1 MLSRLFSNN
10 TKKQKSPTYDP
21 TLFGPEFRSP
31 VTTDDTTFTRKNA
44 SPKSQTSTRKRSYGN
59 RVRGLF
65 TSKKKYDSA
74 VDAGLSKTRPLSRS
88 QKIVILKE
96 TINNTNRSMIE
107 LESKIAAETVKMN
120 KEFKSGNKTRALY
133 HFKLI
138 KIYQEQLQRFSEHKP
153 ELENNLKTI
162 EQEGGKIKR
171 RKMFS
176 RKQSRGFKTG
186 GGFFSRTNSNGTQKR
201 GFFSRMFSR
210 NKTPNIRM
218 TSNTLTPETIE
229 TVTPEDIAELEALYE
244 SYTPEELE
252 ELDNTLTP
260 EEAAEIATAKREM
273 AILEQEIEDTN
284 KIINEILATNSGAAS
299 GVYDS
304 DSSDDSELLAELAEL
319 EELEELEEL
328 AELEKLKKSG
338 GTRKKRKSK
347 KHKKHKKHK
356 KKH

>member
-74 VDAGLSKTRPLSRS
+74 VDVELSKTRPLSRS

-186 GGFFSRTNSNGTQKR
+186 GGFFSRKNSNGTQKR
-201 GFFSRMFSR
+201 GFFSSMFSR
-210 NKTPNIRM
+210 NKTPNIRT
-218 TSNTLTPETIE
+218 TSNTLTPEA
-229 TVTPEDIAELEALYE
+229 IAELEALYE
-244 SYTPEELE
+244 NLTPEEIE

-284 KIINEILATNSGAAS
+284 KIINEIIATNRGAAS

-304 DSSDDSELLAELAEL
+304 DDSDDSDDNDDNDDSELLAELAEL
-319 EELEELEEL
+319 EELEK
-328 AELEKLKKSG
+328 LEKLKKSG
-338 GTRKKRKSK
+338 GTRKKH
-347 KHKKHKKHK
+347 KHKKYK

>member
-59 RVRGLF
+59 SIRGLF

-74 VDAGLSKTRPLSRS
+74 VDVGLSKTRPLSRS

-138 KIYQEQLQRFSEHKP
+138 KIYQEQLQSFSEHKP

-186 GGFFSRTNSNGTQKR
+186 GMFGRKNSNGTQKR

-229 TVTPEDIAELEALYE
+229 AVTPEAVTPEDIAELEELYE

-284 KIINEILATNSGAAS
+284 KIINEILATNRGAAS
-299 GVYDS
+299 GVYDI
-304 DSSDDSELLAELAEL
+304 DDSDDSELLAEL
-319 EELEELEEL
+319 EEF
-328 AELEKLKKSG
+328 EKLKKSG
-338 GTRKKRKSK
+338 GTRKKH

>member
-138 KIYQEQLQRFSEHKP
+138 KIYQKQLQHFSEHKP
-153 ELENNLKTI
+153 EWENNLKTI

-210 NKTPNIRM
+210 NKTPNIRT
-218 TSNTLTPETIE
+218 TSNTLTPE
-229 TVTPEDIAELEALYE
+229 DIAAFAELEALYE
-244 SYTPEELE
+244 SFTPEELE

-260 EEAAEIATAKREM
+260 EEAAEIATEKREM
-273 AILEQEIEDTN
+273 AILEQEMEDLRKT
-284 KIINEILATNSGAAS
+284 INEILATNRGAAS
-299 GVYDS
+299 GVYDI
-304 DSSDDSELLAELAEL
+304 DSSDDNDDNDDSELLAELAEL
-319 EELEELEEL
+319 EELEELEKL

-338 GTRKKRKSK
+338 GTRKKH

>member
-21 TLFGPEFRSP
+21 TLFGPEFRGP
-31 VTTDDTTFTRKNA
+31 VTTDDTTFTRKSA

-59 RVRGLF
+59 SVRGLF

-74 VDAGLSKTRPLSRS
+74 VDVGLSKTRPLSRS

-138 KIYQEQLQRFSEHKP
+138 KIYQKQLQHFSEHKP
-153 ELENNLKTI
+153 EWENNLKTI

-186 GGFFSRTNSNGTQKR
+186 GGFFSRKNSNGTQKR

-210 NKTPNIRM
+210 NKTPNIRT

-229 TVTPEDIAELEALYE
+229 AVTPEDIAELEELYE

-273 AILEQEIEDTN
+273 AILEQEMEDLRKTIN
-284 KIINEILATNSGAAS
+284 KILATNRGAAT
-299 GVYDS
+299 GVYDIDDS
-304 DSSDDSELLAELAEL
+304 DDSDDSELLAELAEL
-319 EELEELEEL
+319 EELEELEKL

-338 GTRKKRKSK
+338 GTRKKH